1 VAVRA
6 HGADE
11 DEPLPIWS
19 GRFEAPDPTKLH
31 PTAKLG
37 GKTLGEELEIMQHA
51 YVEEEHNKIDDMHK
65 HLYSANWEGDVYVGS
80 RWNILT
86 VLMGLTFLV
95 PVFGLAF
102 AFLSYGT
109 LWTGHYYGV

>member
-1 VAVRA
+1 MAVRA

-37 GKTLGEELEIMQHA
+37 GKTLGEELGEYQARLQLLEGCLQHK
-51 YVEEEHNKIDDMHK
+51 YI
-65 HLYSANWEGDVYVGS
+65 
-80 RWNILT
+80 
-86 VLMGLTFLV
+86 
-95 PVFGLAF
+95 
-102 AFLSYGT
+102 
-109 LWTGHYYGV
+109 